1 MSVIRRSP
9 TRTVCSLMPPE
20 LIVVGSYRDLSLV
33 SDQERT
39 DSGSD
44 R

>member
-1 MSVIRRSP
+1 
-9 TRTVCSLMPPE
+9 MPPE